1 MIVKEVCSKVLT
13 SPNIRTHVENN
24 LGLKNTNYSVAQ
36 LLDMARYST
45 VLNKHFGLPDQNT
58 EDDLNFYTI
67 YESMVQNL
75 PYHYRSTRPADG
87 TWEQVV
93 YDTKEE
99 VSKWT
104 AAPAYVLLADRVK
117 DSRGLDYLDLSDMLY
132 ALRGLDKINPDYGKK
147 VFIETTLINALNLRK

>member
-1 MIVKEVCSKVLT
+1 MIAKEVCSKVLT
-13 SPNIRTHVENN
+13 SPGIRTHVENN
-24 LGLKNTNYSVAQ
+24 LGLRNMGYSVNQ

-45 VLNKHFGLPDQNT
+45 VLKKHFGLPDQNT
-58 EDDLNFYTI
+58 EDDLNFYVI

-75 PYHYRSTRPADG
+75 HHYRSTRPADG

-104 AAPAYVLLADRVK
+104 AAPAYALLVDRVQE
-117 DSRGLDYLDLSDMLY
+117 SRGLKYLDLSELQY
-132 ALRGLDKINPDYGKK
+132 ALQDLDKTNPDYGKK
-147 VFIETTLINALNLRK
+147 VFIETTIINALNLRK

>member
-1 MIVKEVCSKVLT
+1 MIAKEVCSKILT
-13 SPNIRTHVENN
+13 SPGIRTHVENK
-24 LGLKNTNYSVAQ
+24 LGLMSTNLRVSQ
-36 LLDMARYST
+36 LLVMARYST
-45 VLNKHFGLPDQNT
+45 VLKKHFDLPDQNT
-58 EDDLNFYTI
+58 EDDLNFYAI

-75 PYHYRSTRPADG
+75 HHYRSTRPADG

-104 AAPAYVLLADRVK
+104 AAPAYALLADRVK
-117 DSRGLDYLDLSDMLY
+117 DSRGLDYLDLSDMQY
-132 ALRGLDKINPDYGKK
+132 ALRDLDKTNPDYGKK

>member
-13 SPNIRTHVENN
+13 SPNIRTHVENI
-24 LGLKNTNYSVAQ
+24 LGLRDMNHRINQ
-36 LLDMARYST
+36 LLFMARYST
-45 VLNKHFGLPDQNT
+45 ILKKHFGLPDQNT
-58 EDDLNFYTI
+58 EDDLNFYAI
-67 YESMVQNL
+67 YESMVQNSRN
-75 PYHYRSTRPADG
+75 YRSTRPADG

-104 AAPAYVLLADRVK
+104 AAPAYALLADRVR
-117 DSRGLDYLDLSDMLY
+117 DSRGLDYLDLSDMQY
-132 ALRGLDKINPDYGKK
+132 ALRDLDKTNPDYGKK